1 MRAENISWTEIA
13 NTIGGK
19 TPDAC
24 RKLYTRLGE
33 RAAQQ
38 AWSPEMDLA
47 LDEAYEKKKPDIW
60 HLIGAEIGFKGNWKV
75 LEKKFMA
82 RVKAT
87 GKWEL

>member
-1 MRAENISWTEIA
+1 
-13 NTIGGK
+13 
-19 TPDAC
+19 
-24 RKLYTRLGE
+24 
-33 RAAQQ
+33 
-38 AWSPEMDLA
+38 MDLA

-87 GKWEL
+87 GK